1 MEKKYKLTYII
12 ISNMADKGDI
22 TPKDN
27 IIESFDTKKEC
38 KNMARIFAHYLA
50 KTIKEEFVDE
60 EPRIKVYPVK
70 INTND
75 NQNRINYD
83 IVVRIKNVTRVFA
96 NLHFTITE

>member
-38 KNMARIFAHYLA
+38 KNMAS
-50 KTIKEEFVDE
+50 
-60 EPRIKVYPVK
+60 
-70 INTND
+70 
-75 NQNRINYD
+75 
-83 IVVRIKNVTRVFA
+83 VFA
-96 NLHFTITE
+96 NLYFTITE